1 MVLRCIQQDG
11 GWSKVQELAAHVS
24 SKWNDSQSNIPN
36 IGVKNGSR
44 KSSHSQKNGCP
55 YALPLHLR
63 SNCLRQEAVPS
74 HRSESLL
81 RSMKYGSYAMKGFCF
96 LLAVMLTAMPVEGT
110 AQAAQSSTPPA
121 ATAAPATTPA
131 PQTAAPAAPAA
142 ANVSGPNYAGPVDA
156 SRYII
161 GPDDSLQ
168 VTVWKEPTLSGTVPV
183 RPDGMISLVLVG
195 DMPAAGLT
203 PMALGAD
210 ISQRLKK
217 YIQDPVVTV
226 VVLGVNSHRIFL
238 VGEVAHVGPLMLTPG
253 MTVLQA
259 IVSAGGLTQFA
270 SSKRIYILRTVAGK
284 QQKMPFNYKQALKGE
299 NEGVSLLVGDTIV
312 VP

>member
-1 MVLRCIQQDG
+1 
-11 GWSKVQELAAHVS
+11 
-24 SKWNDSQSNIPN
+24 
-36 IGVKNGSR
+36 
-44 KSSHSQKNGCP
+44 
-55 YALPLHLR
+55 
-63 SNCLRQEAVPS
+63 
-74 HRSESLL
+74 
-81 RSMKYGSYAMKGFCF
+81 MKYGSYAMKGFCF
-96 LLAVMLTAMPVEGT
+96 LLAVLLTAMPVVTT
-110 AQAAQSSTPPA
+110 AQAAQSSSQPA
-121 ATAAPATTPA
+121 ATAAP
-131 PQTAAPAAPAA
+131 QTAPATPKAA
-142 ANVSGPNYAGPVDA
+142 EPNYAGPVDA

-161 GPDDSLQ
+161 GPEDSLQ

-195 DMPAAGLT
+195 DLPAAGLT

-226 VVLGVNSHRIFL
+226 VVLGVNSQRIFL
-238 VGEVAHVGPLMLTPG
+238 VGEVGHVGPLMLTPG

-270 SSKRIYILRTVAGK
+270 NSKRIYILRTVAGK

-299 NEGVSLLVGDTIV
+299 NEGVSLLPGDTIV